1 MHSGSASGH
10 ADGILPARLPVP
22 GGPSATAMPAQNDE
36 HPHDGEVTLALQALR
51 GGDDGAI
58 DRIFPLVYAELRRTA
73 DILLGREF
81 EAHTLQPTALVN
93 EVYLKLARGGNPD
106 ATSRAHFLGIAARA
120 MRQILVDHARRR
132 KAAKRGKG
140 EVFVTLGDHEDV
152 ASPDA
157 ESMIALDDAM
167 TRLATLDARLAK
179 VVELRFFGGL
189 TEDQVAATLGVTTRT
204 VQRDWA
210 KARAW
215 LHTQIAADA

>member
-1 MHSGSASGH
+1 MTTHETPGDSNGH
-10 ADGILPARLPVP
+10 DDDGQVSRA
-22 GGPSATAMPAQNDE
+22 
-36 HPHDGEVTLALQALR
+36 LAELR
-51 GGDDGAI
+51 GGDNGAI

-93 EVYLKLARGGNPD
+93 EVYLKLARGGAPD

-120 MRQILVDHARRR
+120 MRQILVDHARKR

-140 EVFVTLGDHEDV
+140 EAFITLGDHEDV

-157 ESMIALDDAM
+157 DSMIALDDALA
-167 TRLATLDARLAK
+167 RLAQFDERLAK

-215 LHTQIAADA
+215 LHAQIAADG

>member
-1 MHSGSASGH
+1 MSMPMTQHDLPRDAAGE
-10 ADGILPARLPVP
+10 ADA
-22 GGPSATAMPAQNDE
+22 
-36 HPHDGEVTLALQALR
+36 DGEVARALAALR
-51 GGDDGAI
+51 GGDEGAI

-157 ESMIALDDAM
+157 DSMIALDDALA
-167 TRLATLDARLAK
+167 RLAAFDARLAK

-189 TEDQVAATLGVTTRT
+189 TEDQVATTLGVTTRT

-215 LHTQIAADA
+215 LHAQIAADG

>member
-1 MHSGSASGH
+1 MKMHYGSAVGH
-10 ADGILPARLPVP
+10 ADDIVITM
-22 GGPSATAMPAQNDE
+22 SAPLSAPLEEGD
-36 HPHDGEVTLALQALR
+36 VTRALEALR
-51 GGDDGAI
+51 DGDNGAI

-93 EVYLKLARGGNPD
+93 EVYLKLVRGGAPD

-140 EVFVTLGDHEDV
+140 EAFVTLGDHEDV
-152 ASPDA
+152 AQPDA
-157 ESMIALDDAM
+157 DSMIALDDALA
-167 TRLATLDARLAK
+167 RLGKMDERLAK

-215 LHTQIAADA
+215 LHAQIAADL

>member
-1 MHSGSASGH
+1 MPPKPTTTPSGSSSP
-10 ADGILPARLPVP
+10 D
-22 GGPSATAMPAQNDE
+22 
-36 HPHDGEVTLALQALR
+36 DGEVTRALAAMR
-51 GGDDGAI
+51 AGDEAAI
-58 DRIFPLVYAELRRTA
+58 DRVFPLVYAELRRTA

-93 EVYLKLARGGNPD
+93 EVYLKLARGGSPD
-106 ATSRAHFLGIAARA
+106 ATTRAHFLGIAARA

-140 EVFVTLGDHEDV
+140 EAFVTLGDHEDV

-157 ESMIALDDAM
+157 DSMIALDDALQ
-167 TRLATLDARLAK
+167 RLAALDGRLAR

-189 TEDQVAATLGVTTRT
+189 TEDQVATTLGVTTRT

-215 LHTQIAADA
+215 LHAQIAADG